1 MMAILA
7 FFLGF
12 TGGFFIASLMRASE
26 GEDDE

>member
-1 MMAILA
+1 MGIIL